1 MARSVPKCKRAAYV
15 YDRDFIVVDD
25 ISGVLKM
32 RSECAIDGYGFL
44 SSQGDMRN
52 PQEIPPIINEQMA
65 AWPDP
70 RPIGQN
76 IFTPSPDYQYFI
88 FNYTIFD
95 VVNGSSSF
103 DATTSISFDAPIS
116 SIVWSVDGVYSAT
129 GLVVVLLMDD
139 GLHDIQAVLT
149 DLNGNTTT
157 FSFEYT
163 QPSVPIGVLVVD
175 YEFIGVDGETTTTDS
190 TGNTTASG
198 LGVVSGSSFAYI
210 QSNNLFA
217 QNNYTTIDD
226 SGALSPYLIFAGDF
240 EIEVA
245 LRFNGWEAFSSS
257 GGAIWQLQNAFGE
270 IMSMHAYADG
280 FIALT
285 ANTSGLIGSGQFS
298 TDGMLST
305 NDSAAV
311 NLSTQQSFKIERL
324 GSTISIY
331 VNNVFKV
338 SAPSAGTVNAGRFKF
353 WTNSL
358 ERYVDYLR
366 ISQ

>member
-44 SSQGDMRN
+44 SSQGDIRN
-52 PQEIPPIINEQMA
+52 PQETPPIIREQMA

-70 RPIGQN
+70 RPIGQPV
-76 IFTPSPDYQYFI
+76 FTPSPDYQYFI

-129 GLVVVLLMDD
+129 GLVVALLMDD
-139 GLHDIQAVLT
+139 GVHDIQAALT
-149 DLNGNTTT
+149 DANGNTST

-245 LRFNGWEAFSSS
+245 LRFSGNWNFYTDVILWQLEDALGVVMELFVATVEGRIGLVGNPLSLVGGSVLVS
-257 GGAIWQLQNAFGE
+257 GGGA
-270 IMSMHAYADG
+270 MPD
-280 FIALT
+280 
-285 ANTSGLIGSGQFS
+285 
-298 TDGMLST
+298 
-305 NDSAAV
+305 
-311 NLSTQQSFKIERL
+311 LSTQQVFKVTRV